1 MDFIDFD
8 EPNLSFG
15 AALKQN
21 VINIYNIISFNQI
34 YYYFIEQNEFHKT
47 KHI

>member
-8 EPNLSFG
+8 EPRLSFG

-21 VINIYNIISFNQI
+21 VINSLNNIIFLLSIFL
-34 YYYFIEQNEFHKT
+34 YLE
-47 KHI
+47 

>member
-21 VINIYNIISFNQI
+21 VKNIYNIISFFQI
-34 YYYFIEQNEFHKT
+34 LLFYRT
-47 KHI
+47 K

>member
-21 VINIYNIISFNQI
+21 VIYIYNIISFNQI
-34 YYYFIEQNEFHKT
+34 LLFYRT
-47 KHI
+47 K

>member
-21 VINIYNIISFNQI
+21 VINISNIISFNQI
-34 YYYFIEQNEFHKT
+34 LLFYRT
-47 KHI
+47 K

>member
-8 EPNLSFG
+8 EPRLSFG

-21 VINIYNIISFNQI
+21 VRNKYYNIKFYLTNI
-34 YYYFIEQNEFHKT
+34 FIEQN
-47 KHI
+47 

>member
-21 VINIYNIISFNQI
+21 VIYNKYNLINCSNYIYRI
-34 YYYFIEQNEFHKT
+34 K
-47 KHI
+47 

>member
-21 VINIYNIISFNQI
+21 VKNIYNIISLLQI
-34 YYYFIEQNEFHKT
+34 LLFYRT
-47 KHI
+47 K

>member
-21 VINIYNIISFNQI
+21 VKNIYNIISLYQI
-34 YYYFIEQNEFHKT
+34 LLFYRT
-47 KHI
+47 K

>member
-8 EPNLSFG
+8 EPRLSFG

-21 VINIYNIISFNQI
+21 VRNQNYNIKSFLTNI
-34 YYYFIEQNEFHKT
+34 FIEQN
-47 KHI
+47 

>member
-8 EPNLSFG
+8 EPRLSFG

-21 VINIYNIISFNQI
+21 VSNQYYNIKSFLINI
-34 YYYFIEQNEFHKT
+34 FIEQN
-47 KHI
+47 

>member
-8 EPNLSFG
+8 EPRLSFG

-21 VINIYNIISFNQI
+21 VRNLYNNIKSFLLV
-34 YYYFIEQNEFHKT
+34 FFTEQNKFHKA
-47 KHI
+47 KNL

>member
-8 EPNLSFG
+8 EPRLSFG

-21 VINIYNIISFNQI
+21 VRNQYYNIKSFLTNI
-34 YYYFIEQNEFHKT
+34 FIEQN
-47 KHI
+47 

>member
-8 EPNLSFG
+8 EPRLSFG

-21 VINIYNIISFNQI
+21 VRNQYYNIKNIKSFLTNI
-34 YYYFIEQNEFHKT
+34 FIEQN
-47 KHI
+47 